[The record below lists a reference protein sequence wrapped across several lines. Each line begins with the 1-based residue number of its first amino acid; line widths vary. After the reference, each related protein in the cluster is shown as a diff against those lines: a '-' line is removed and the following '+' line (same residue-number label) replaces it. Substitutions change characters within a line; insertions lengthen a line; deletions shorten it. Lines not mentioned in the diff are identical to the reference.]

1 MYSVNV
7 CTTDDRELPAP
18 ELGLGLNWDRLTEIL
33 RREISPEVA
42 ELLAEPIAEPA
53 RGQTH
58 WHVSAS
64 EDPRLASELDD
75 GEREK
80 LLAVLAERRGAIL
93 KLADRL
99 AADGSETNARLAA
112 ALRTI
117 VDVPDPDRHVWS
129 VAGRPVLSAWG
140 RSTAASRDRRAT
152 IVTRGEAPKTEAAAL
167 SGVVVGVTPAVEPAN
182 IQKQPPRIA
191 LAGAL
196 RLRNL
201 DRWRSLPLWLLLAA
215 ILLAILYRLL
225 PACSVN
231 LPLVNRPFGHCE
243 RRADSRLD
251 LLREENQGLRDSIGA
266 AELKVAA
273 VEGDCAPPRVD
284 NQLQPRQEDA
294 DRPDAIETEE
304 RRRRAQGTEGVLDI
318 TLAWNGREDLDL
330 HVVCPGGEIWSN
342 IHNAC
347 GGMLDV
353 DRNSKIDA
361 REDNP
366 VEHVTW
372 VTDPPPGDYRI
383 FVVLYNRFE
392 LPPRDVP
399 FTVVVRDGGDRKVFS
414 GVGKTLK
421 YPEPVTQFR
430 R

>member
-1 MYSVNV
+1 MYSVRV

-33 RREISPEVA
+33 RREISPDVA
-42 ELLAEPIAEPA
+42 ELLAEPIPEPA

-58 WHVSAS
+58 WHVSAA
-64 EDPRLASELDD
+64 EDPRSVSELDD
-75 GEREK
+75 LEREK
-80 LLAVLAERRGAIL
+80 LLAVLAERRTAIL

-99 AADGSETNARLAA
+99 AADGSETNARLAS

-117 VDVPDPDRHVWS
+117 VDVPDPGRHIWS

-140 RSTAASRDRRAT
+140 RSTAASRERRAT

-167 SGVVVGVTPAVEPAN
+167 SGVVVGVTPAVEPAK
-182 IQKQPPRIA
+182 IQKQAPRPT
-191 LAGAL
+191 LAGGL
-196 RLRNL
+196 RLGNL
-201 DRWRSLPLWLLLAA
+201 DRWRNLPLWLLLAA

-225 PACSVN
+225 PACSVD
-231 LPLVNRPFGHCE
+231 LPLVNRLFGHCE
-243 RRADSRLD
+243 QRADSRLD
-251 LLREENQGLRDSIGA
+251 LLREQNQGLRDSIGA
-266 AELKVAA
+266 AELRVAA

-284 NQLQPRQEDA
+284 NQVLPPQGDTN
-294 DRPDAIETEE
+294 RPDATETEE
-304 RRRRAQGTEGVLDI
+304 RRRRAQGAEGVLDI

-330 HVVCPGGEIWSN
+330 HVFCPGGEIWSN

-347 GGMLDV
+347 GGTLDI

-372 VTDPPPGDYRI
+372 VTDPPPGDYSI
-383 FVVLYNRFE
+383 FVVLYNRFD